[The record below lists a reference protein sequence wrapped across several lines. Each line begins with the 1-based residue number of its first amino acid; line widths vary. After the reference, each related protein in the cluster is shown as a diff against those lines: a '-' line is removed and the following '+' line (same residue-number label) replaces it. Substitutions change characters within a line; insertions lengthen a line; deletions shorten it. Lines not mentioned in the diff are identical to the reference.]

1 MFTVLDVPLEVLL
14 VWKLELLDMKT
25 VTKVV
30 ILVELILDQIIV
42 E

>member
-1 MFTVLDVPLEVLL
+1 MLEVPFEVPL

-25 VTKVV
+25 VTNVV

>member
-1 MFTVLDVPLEVLL
+1 VFTVLELPLEVSL

-25 VTKVV
+25 VTNVV

>member
-1 MFTVLDVPLEVLL
+1 VLDIPLEVSL

-25 VTKVV
+25 VTNVV

>member
-1 MFTVLDVPLEVLL
+1 VLEGSFEAPL

-25 VTKVV
+25 VTNVV

>member
-1 MFTVLDVPLEVLL
+1 VFTVLEVPLEVSL

-25 VTKVV
+25 VTNVV

>member
-1 MFTVLDVPLEVLL
+1 MLEISLEVSL

-25 VTKVV
+25 VTNVV

>member
-1 MFTVLDVPLEVLL
+1 VPLVPLEVSL

-25 VTKVV
+25 VTNVV

>member
-1 MFTVLDVPLEVLL
+1 VFTLLEVPFEAHL

-25 VTKVV
+25 VTSVV